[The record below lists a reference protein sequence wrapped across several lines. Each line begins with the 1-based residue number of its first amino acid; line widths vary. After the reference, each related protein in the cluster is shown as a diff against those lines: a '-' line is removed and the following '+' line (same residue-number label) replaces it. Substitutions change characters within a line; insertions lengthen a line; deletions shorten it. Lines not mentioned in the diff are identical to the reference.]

1 MGLLDR
7 YVLRNF
13 LEPLGMSMG
22 GFIGVWFIFDIS
34 DNGPEFFRSGVGL
47 RTVADFY
54 LEQSPQIILM
64 ALPVAILLSLL
75 FGLARMSRANEV
87 IAMLGAGRSL
97 PRILLPLV
105 ACGLVGS
112 GVCLWL
118 NSELAPK
125 AEAERKLRLSD
136 MTSREV
142 GRSRFVHA
150 HLFRDPVTSRT
161 WYVKRFTPGES
172 LLEGVTIL
180 QQDAEGR
187 VVRKWYAARAL
198 YDEVRASWILQR
210 GIAVTLDER
219 GQIAEGGFD
228 DFERDGQRV
237 MEGWTETPWRVG
249 SSRLEPLAMS
259 VSDLFEYLGKNGDFS
274 DERLAP
280 FRVNLWDRLAM
291 PFSCVVIVMLAGP
304 LGIVYSRRGV
314 VAGVSWALMLFFV
327 MFFTRNTLLALGRS
341 GRVDAGM
348 AAWMPLGLFFVVGCG
363 LMWWRSNN
371 ASVRSLLRLAPVKP
385 TPRAGA
391 TL

>member
-1 MGLLDR
+1 
-7 YVLRNF
+7 
-13 LEPLGMSMG
+13 
-22 GFIGVWFIFDIS
+22 
-34 DNGPEFFRSGVGL
+34 
-47 RTVADFY
+47 
-54 LEQSPQIILM
+54 
-64 ALPVAILLSLL
+64 
-75 FGLARMSRANEV
+75 
-87 IAMLGAGRSL
+87 
-97 PRILLPLV
+97 
-105 ACGLVGS
+105 
-112 GVCLWL
+112 
-118 NSELAPK
+118 
-125 AEAERKLRLSD
+125 
-136 MTSREV
+136 
-142 GRSRFVHA
+142 
-150 HLFRDPVTSRT
+150 
-161 WYVKRFTPGES
+161 
-172 LLEGVTIL
+172 
-180 QQDAEGR
+180 
-187 VVRKWYAARAL
+187 
-198 YDEVRASWILQR
+198 
-210 GIAVTLDER
+210 
-219 GQIAEGGFD
+219 
-228 DFERDGQRV
+228 
-237 MEGWTETPWRVG
+237 
-249 SSRLEPLAMS
+249 MS

>member
-1 MGLLDR
+1 
-7 YVLRNF
+7 
-13 LEPLGMSMG
+13 
-22 GFIGVWFIFDIS
+22 
-34 DNGPEFFRSGVGL
+34 
-47 RTVADFY
+47 
-54 LEQSPQIILM
+54 
-64 ALPVAILLSLL
+64 
-75 FGLARMSRANEV
+75 
-87 IAMLGAGRSL
+87 
-97 PRILLPLV
+97 
-105 ACGLVGS
+105 
-112 GVCLWL
+112 
-118 NSELAPK
+118 
-125 AEAERKLRLSD
+125 
-136 MTSREV
+136 
-142 GRSRFVHA
+142 
-150 HLFRDPVTSRT
+150 
-161 WYVKRFTPGES
+161 
-172 LLEGVTIL
+172 
-180 QQDAEGR
+180 
-187 VVRKWYAARAL
+187 L

>member
-1 MGLLDR
+1 
-7 YVLRNF
+7 
-13 LEPLGMSMG
+13 
-22 GFIGVWFIFDIS
+22 
-34 DNGPEFFRSGVGL
+34 
-47 RTVADFY
+47 
-54 LEQSPQIILM
+54 M

>member
-13 LEPLGMSMG
+13 LEPLGMAMA

-47 RTVADFY
+47 KAVGEFY
-54 LEQSPQIILM
+54 LEQSPQIVLM
-64 ALPVAILLSLL
+64 ALPVAILLALL

-97 PRILLPLV
+97 PRILLPLLV
-105 ACGLVGS
+105 CGLVGA

-118 NSELAPK
+118 NSELAPR

-142 GRSRFVHA
+142 GRSRFVQA
-150 HLFRDPVTSRT
+150 HLFRDPVTNRT
-161 WYVKRFTPGES
+161 WYVKRFTPGEA

-180 QQDAEGR
+180 QQDEDGR
-187 VVRKWYAARAL
+187 VAQKWYAARAL
-198 YDEVRASWILQR
+198 YDEVRGSWILQR
-210 GIAVTLDER
+210 GITVKLDER

-274 DERLAP
+274 EERLAP

-304 LGIVYSRRGV
+304 LGVVYTRRGV
-314 VAGVSWALMLFFV
+314 VAGVSWALMLFFA
-327 MFFTRNTLLALGRS
+327 MFFMRNTLLALGRS

-348 AAWMPLGLFFVVGCG
+348 AAWLPLGLFFVVGCT
-363 LMWWRSNN
+363 LMWWRTTN
-371 ASVRSLLRLAPVKP
+371 ASLRALLHRPPVKP
-385 TPRAGA
+385 TPRA
-391 TL
+391 